1 LEFRRVL
8 FRSHRGQQD
17 AALVSVR
24 DEIGRTCARYFDTRQ
39 NRWRV
44 SGTSQD
50 LYQFWYNQ
58 SGRSLAAKAGAE
70 VLLKPTWQEAAAAAA
85 RNLPYSSR
93 QLPLV
98 IHHLLG
104 QLLGWAS
111 WCRGVDWRAALSD
124 SHESGNE
131 QFCAQL
137 ATIWLIHEA
146 HALASM
152 TETERESW
160 QNRYVNAFELAPA
173 SGNEQA
179 LWVWHRAYE
188 LAWQSRFL
196 DNIRSGERNPP
207 SEPDTVAEV
216 QAAFCIDVRS
226 EVIRRQLE
234 QVY

>member
-1 LEFRRVL
+1 GSRNKPVEQVSRELDNL
-8 FRSHRGQQD
+8 FGAGLLMPPAFYREAWDGGRIQIPHLKQAACEAGLKDDGQALLAQLSGATPTQPGFVSALGYAHRGQQD

-111 WCRGVDWRAALSD
+111 WCRGVDWRAALGD

-146 HALASM
+146 H
-152 TETERESW
+152 
-160 QNRYVNAFELAPA
+160 
-173 SGNEQA
+173 
-179 LWVWHRAYE
+179 
-188 LAWQSRFL
+188 
-196 DNIRSGERNPP
+196 
-207 SEPDTVAEV
+207 
-216 QAAFCIDVRS
+216 
-226 EVIRRQLE
+226 
-234 QVY
+234 